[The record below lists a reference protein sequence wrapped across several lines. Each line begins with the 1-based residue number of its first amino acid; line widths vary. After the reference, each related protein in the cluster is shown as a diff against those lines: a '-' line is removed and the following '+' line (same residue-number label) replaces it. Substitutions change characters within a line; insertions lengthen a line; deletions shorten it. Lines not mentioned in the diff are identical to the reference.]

1 MKRFCKDLKEH
12 ATKIINYEKIEM
24 IPLTDEENKFYKKRK
39 LCYICKKVF
48 STDDDNKKYHKIRD
62 YCHYAGK
69 YREAAHSVCKLSY
82 KTPNEIPILFLNSF
96 TYGYCLV
103 IKELAKEFEGHF
115 ECLGENIE
123 KYIIFSVPIKKELDN
138 GKTITY
144 KLKSVDS
151 FRFTSTS
158 LWKSVDNLFEIYSK
172 RCGDKNCESECAFK
186 GLKKNKHSYN
196 CKGCRKKELKPING
210 LIKKFQI
217 HTNFAIMI
225 LTSLFCY

>member
-48 STDDDNKKYHKIRD
+48 STDDDNKKYHKVRD

-144 KLKSVDS
+144 KLKFIDS
-151 FRFTSTS
+151 FRFMSTS
-158 LWKSVDNLFEIYSK
+158 LPTLVNNFFEIYSK
-172 RCGDKNCESECAFK
+172 D
-186 GLKKNKHSYN
+186 
-196 CKGCRKKELKPING
+196 CKR
-210 LIKKFQI
+210 
-217 HTNFAIMI
+217 M
-225 LTSLFCY
+225 